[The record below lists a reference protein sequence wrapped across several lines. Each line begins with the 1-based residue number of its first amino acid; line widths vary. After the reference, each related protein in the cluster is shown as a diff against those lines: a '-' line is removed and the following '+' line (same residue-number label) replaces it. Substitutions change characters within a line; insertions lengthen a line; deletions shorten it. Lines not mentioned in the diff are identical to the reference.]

1 MKKVIY
7 ILHSGELKKKDK
19 TLLLLYDNKKRY
31 FPIESIQ
38 ELYIM
43 GNIKLNSN
51 VIELL
56 SYKNIPTH
64 FFNYHGRYIGSFYPL
79 EKNFNSNVLVEQL
92 YAHLNKKI
100 KTEIAKSII
109 SKAVSTILQN
119 LYLYEN
125 KNSKDRI
132 KSMMMIKAYR
142 NKISNCDSIKQI
154 MAYEGI
160 IRKIYYRQFNY
171 IINNDYFYFSHRTRR
186 PPKDPINALISFGN
200 SILYTDVLNE
210 IFKTHLDPR
219 IGFLHESNN
228 RKFTLNLD
236 IAEIFKPLIVD
247 RTIFSL
253 VNKGQIQF
261 KHFENHKNGIFLS
274 QEGIRIFLS
283 TYNKRIGKVVNDSRT
298 ENIENS
304 YRTMIRKECYRLE
317 ELFHK
322 LKQNTRWVQLC
333 S

>member
-1 MKKVIY
+1 
-7 ILHSGELKKKDK
+7 
-19 TLLLLYDNKKRY
+19 
-31 FPIESIQ
+31 
-38 ELYIM
+38 
-43 GNIKLNSN
+43 
-51 VIELL
+51 
-56 SYKNIPTH
+56 
-64 FFNYHGRYIGSFYPL
+64 
-79 EKNFNSNVLVEQL
+79 
-92 YAHLNKKI
+92 
-100 KTEIAKSII
+100 
-109 SKAVSTILQN
+109 
-119 LYLYEN
+119 
-125 KNSKDRI
+125 
-132 KSMMMIKAYR
+132 
-142 NKISNCDSIKQI
+142 
-154 MAYEGI
+154 
-160 IRKIYYRQFNY
+160 
-171 IINNDYFYFSHRTRR
+171 
-186 PPKDPINALISFGN
+186 
-200 SILYTDVLNE
+200 ILYTDVLNE

-219 IGFLHESNN
+219 IGFLHTSNN

-283 TYNKRIGKVVNDSRT
+283 TYDKRIGKVVNDSRT